1 MPSWFKG
8 SKKYNKTGDHAIGE
22 NFSFVSDVENGEH
35 QGTATMMEETYSHGP
50 APVTILFGE
59 QNEDFDDVDHDSIDH
74 VDIENHYVAGEGGG
88 RGRGQGGR
96 GQGRDDDGDDF
107 KDEDDAANIT
117 QDTIDIGEGEEI
129 SFDKSISMRG
139 KSITD
144 LQPIDLDDFC
154 CGLPSSSNN
163 IGSLALASMM
173 TTMMTTAEAA
183 EAGGCVDAPALEGGG
198 AEDEEQD
205 QQQQQREGEGGR
217 GGSGKIH
224 SIQLCST
231 EDGVVDDDC
240 EETNSAASSSSAVA
254 ALDNIRGMGPIRDRG
269 GGGGQDGGSG
279 IDQSSSVVSPMC
291 MKMNTLPSGEKRSK
305 LYWYITVTFI
315 CLLLAAI
322 IGTVVA
328 VYGNPKSNNE
338 KQKVSGD
345 VNTNNSG
352 NNNKT
357 AITPPTININNEAEI
372 NNNNNTNS
380 PATATVAAANNNTIT
395 DIDTTAD
402 VVDAKNNIT
411 DVVDDELQQ
420 TSTNDDVNSI
430 TVGSM
435 GDKENGIKAVLA
447 MSVPPPT
454 DFNTAEGLSS
464 SSPQAM
470 AFDWIVNTDEA
481 QLTVETAS
489 VVEITERF
497 AAATLYFAT
506 GGPSSW
512 VSSLGFLSNDSI
524 CNWNDGKD
532 VGIFCNG
539 EGETAGSPTEIKIGK
554 LLLLLLMMMVAPL
567 LLCLVYVR
575 VRIFLLLVQ
584 KKEVRKRQFS
594 ISDTDDY
601 FFLLVYY
608 KTFLKYYHSV

>member
-1 MPSWFKG
+1 
-8 SKKYNKTGDHAIGE
+8 
-22 NFSFVSDVENGEH
+22 
-35 QGTATMMEETYSHGP
+35 
-50 APVTILFGE
+50 
-59 QNEDFDDVDHDSIDH
+59 
-74 VDIENHYVAGEGGG
+74 
-88 RGRGQGGR
+88 
-96 GQGRDDDGDDF
+96 
-107 KDEDDAANIT
+107 
-117 QDTIDIGEGEEI
+117 
-129 SFDKSISMRG
+129 
-139 KSITD
+139 
-144 LQPIDLDDFC
+144 
-154 CGLPSSSNN
+154 
-163 IGSLALASMM
+163 
-173 TTMMTTAEAA
+173 
-183 EAGGCVDAPALEGGG
+183 
-198 AEDEEQD
+198 
-205 QQQQQREGEGGR
+205 
-217 GGSGKIH
+217 
-224 SIQLCST
+224 
-231 EDGVVDDDC
+231 
-240 EETNSAASSSSAVA
+240 
-254 ALDNIRGMGPIRDRG
+254 MGPIRDRG
-269 GGGGQDGGSG
+269 GGGGQDGGGG
-279 IDQSSSVVSPMC
+279 IDQSSSAASPMC
-291 MKMNTLPSGEKRSK
+291 MKMNTLPYSGEKNRSK

-328 VYGNPKSNNE
+328 VYGNPKSKNE
-338 KQKVSGD
+338 EQKVSGD

-395 DIDTTAD
+395 DIDTTNV

-411 DVVDDELQQ
+411 DVVVDESQQ

-470 AFDWIVNTDEA
+470 AFDWIVNTDKA

-512 VSSLGFLSNDSI
+512 ISSLGFLSEDSI
-524 CNWNDGKD
+524 CNWNDDKD
-532 VGIFCNG
+532 VGIFCYG

-554 LLLLLLMMMVAPL
+554 LLLMMRLFSCV
-567 LLCLVYVR
+567 LCTCVCVFFSFWFER
-575 VRIFLLLVQ
+575 
-584 KKEVRKRQFS
+584 KKHESDNFPSLIPMIAFFS
-594 ISDTDDY
+594 SFTI
-601 FFLLVYY
+601 
-608 KTFLKYYHSV
+608 KHS